1 MSTPLETSFRRSLR
15 CGAKFLGLAELM
27 HSGDA
32 LPLLDHSAPISD
44 VLLSMTSKGFGVAIV
59 TKDGRLADVITDGD
73 LRRNMDNLMG
83 CRAADIA
90 NTTPTVIAPECLA
103 PEALALMNARK
114 ISVLVIVDAAN
125 IPVGILHIHDLLRA
139 GVV

>member
-83 CRAADIA
+83 CRAGM
-90 NTTPTVIAPECLA
+90 V
-103 PEALALMNARK
+103 
-114 ISVLVIVDAAN
+114 
-125 IPVGILHIHDLLRA
+125 
-139 GVV
+139 